1 MGRKIE
7 IEKRC
12 LAGDNWFES
21 MVGEEFGIRV
31 WDWLGKVEIGD

>member
-12 LAGDNWFES
+12 FRGDDWFES
-21 MVGEEFGIRV
+21 MVGEELGIRIG
-31 WDWLGKVEIGD
+31 DWLGKVEIGD